1 MNRCCSE
8 FALCQFH
15 PCPGC
20 AIRAKISLLKNFS
33 LQVPPITLGSQRLL
47 FLDRICHLP
56 TYFCLPLTTFI
67 VCWTWISN
75 CNETNIA
82 QAAEPL
88 VAAKATGAIRIAT
101 YNVSLN
107 RNEAGQLKRDLEQ
120 GDAQIAAVAAVIRTV
135 RPDVLL
141 LNEVDYAVEFSNTAN
156 SRAANSNAELFQQLY
171 LAKAPLDLLG
181 NPAWPMP
188 GVYSAPVNTGVR
200 SGLDLNA
207 NGQLDD
213 PEDAWGFGRFPGQYG
228 MAVLTRFEI
237 DQPQVQTLQSLP
249 WSTMPGAMIPRLP
262 DSERDYYAVDTWK
275 QLRLASK
282 SFWDVP
288 VKTPLGTLHVLA
300 SHPTPP
306 AFDGPED
313 RNGCRNHDEIKLI
326 EHYINRA
333 DFLIADSGA
342 RAGLQPAD
350 SFVVLGDLNSDPQD
364 GNSRSAAIVD
374 LLNHPRMARYSAPRS
389 PGAVL
394 AAQTQAGA
402 NRNHRGDPA
411 EDTGDFN
418 DRQVGNLRIDYA
430 LPSQDFRVVASGV
443 FWPDESQLA
452 DDLRVHV
459 RSVLE
464 ASDHHLVWID
474 VVRAN

>member
-1 MNRCCSE
+1 MSTN
-8 FALCQFH
+8 
-15 PCPGC
+15 
-20 AIRAKISLLKNFS
+20 
-33 LQVPPITLGSQRLL
+33 
-47 FLDRICHLP
+47 
-56 TYFCLPLTTFI
+56 FCLPLAAFL
-67 VCWTWISN
+67 VGWTWNSN
-75 CNETNIA
+75 FIQTNMA

-88 VAAKATGAIRIAT
+88 VAAKAEGAVRIAT

-107 RNEAGQLKRDLEQ
+107 RSEAGQLRKDLER
-120 GDAQIAAVAAVIRTV
+120 GDAQIAAVAAVIRAV
-135 RPDVLL
+135 QPDVLL
-141 LNEVDYAVEFSNTAN
+141 LNEVDYSAEISNTAFLN
-156 SRAANSNAELFQQLY
+156 KAFSNAELFEELY
-171 LAKAPLDLLG
+171 LDQEQPDRLG

-188 GVYSAPVNTGVR
+188 GVYSAAVNTGVS

-207 NGQLDD
+207 NGQLND

-237 DQPQVQTLQSLP
+237 DHAQVHSLQTLP
-249 WSTMPGAMIPRLP
+249 WSALPGAMIPRLP
-262 DSERDYYAVDTWK
+262 DSGREYYAVDTWK

-333 DFLIADSGA
+333 DFLIDDTGA

-350 SFVVLGDLNSDPQD
+350 LFVVLGDLNSDPQD
-364 GNSRSAAIVD
+364 GDSRSAAIID
-374 LLNHPRMARYSAPRS
+374 LLNHPRMARYPPPRS
-389 PGAVL
+389 AGAVL

-402 NRNHRGDPA
+402 NRSHRGAPA

-430 LPSQDFRVVASGV
+430 LPSKDFRVVASGV
-443 FWPDESQLA
+443 FWPEESQLA
-452 DDLRVHV
+452 EDLRDQV
-459 RSVLE
+459 RAVLE